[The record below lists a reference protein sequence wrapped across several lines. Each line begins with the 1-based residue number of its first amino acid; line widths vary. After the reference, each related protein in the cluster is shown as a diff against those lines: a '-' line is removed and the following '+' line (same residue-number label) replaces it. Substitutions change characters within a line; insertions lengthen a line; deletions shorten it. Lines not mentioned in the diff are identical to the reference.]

1 MTSSST
7 VSGKI
12 QFSRNLNL
20 LHILNITNLK
30 NTNSFL
36 IIAKENKT
44 KEEINTISSNMQKEL
59 STFLSPPLHLFFFLS
74 PSFGRVNLQQA
85 QPPPCCSIWDE
96 LEVGFKFTST
106 MSSLFV
112 DERVSIPGNAAA
124 IFRKRGCITISNFI
138 NMCSQIDDR

>member
-1 MTSSST
+1 MTSSTT

-44 KEEINTISSNMQKEL
+44 KEEINTISSNM
-59 STFLSPPLHLFFFLS
+59 
-74 PSFGRVNLQQA
+74 
-85 QPPPCCSIWDE
+85 
-96 LEVGFKFTST
+96 
-106 MSSLFV
+106 
-112 DERVSIPGNAAA
+112 
-124 IFRKRGCITISNFI
+124 
-138 NMCSQIDDR
+138 